1 MSLRPALPILLVVL
15 ALSPLIGADE
25 NAHPAKPTS
34 AVVMAGTSGAVLVW
48 SPGTEVADEYKVYG
62 LSDGGALLLDSVPAD
77 QRLAE
82 VPAGFNGYAVS
93 GVKDDV
99 ETALT
104 EAVGVCVHV
113 GHTPPSVRVG
123 CMVSIGPLP

>member
-1 MSLRPALPILLVVL
+1 MRLTLPISLLLVL
-15 ALSPLIGADE
+15 ALLPPIGANE
-25 NAHPAKPTS
+25 GAHPAQPAS
-34 AVVMAGTSGAVLVW
+34 AVVAAGTSGAVLVW
-48 SPGTEVADEYKVYG
+48 SPGTEIADEYNVYG

-123 CMVSIGPLP
+123 CLVSIGPLP